1 MKKVSI
7 IAPVFNKVNRIP
19 ETMHGLVDLFKDK
32 YDFEVLY
39 YYTGKLPANLDND
52 HRFNFFKVSKDVNFD
67 DCATSGFE
75 ISTGDCVVVADLD
88 NVNYKDYIIKLLVE
102 WEAKAQV
109 VLVKK
114 QKKTDGFWHKIGN
127 FFSNLCGKIYD
138 LFIGSAGLNADF
150 KAYRNFQLFSR
161 EVVDVIKEF
170 PEKNYYLRNFDCW
183 VDFRVSVLHTDEKIA
198 VKNTKKVFNSDFIC
212 ALSSFVLAICMI
224 LFVSLTTKFVN
235 AQNKATFIL
244 IGIGVILALVIFS
257 LYNFY
262 YFLLERCTHLKQ
274 NTNK

>member
-7 IAPVFNKVNRIP
+7 IAPVFYKVNRIP

-39 YYTGKLPANLDND
+39 YYAGKLPANLDND
-52 HRFNFFKVSKDVNFD
+52 HRFNFFEVSKDVNFD

-75 ISTGDCVVVADLD
+75 IATGDCVVVADLD

-114 QKKTDGFWHKIGN
+114 QKKTDGFWNRIGN

-150 KAYRNFQLFSR
+150 KACRNFQLFSR

-183 VDFRVSVLHTDEKIA
+183 VDFRVSVLHTDEKIS

-257 LYNFY
+257 LYNLY

>member
-1 MKKVSI
+1 M
-7 IAPVFNKVNRIP
+7 
-19 ETMHGLVDLFKDK
+19 L
-32 YDFEVLY
+32 
-39 YYTGKLPANLDND
+39 
-52 HRFNFFKVSKDVNFD
+52 
-67 DCATSGFE
+67 
-75 ISTGDCVVVADLD
+75 
-88 NVNYKDYIIKLLVE
+88 
-102 WEAKAQV
+102 
-109 VLVKK
+109 
-114 QKKTDGFWHKIGN
+114 KTIT
-127 FFSNLCGKIYD
+127 Y
-138 LFIGSAGLNADF
+138 
-150 KAYRNFQLFSR
+150 
-161 EVVDVIKEF
+161 
-170 PEKNYYLRNFDCW
+170 
-183 VDFRVSVLHTDEKIA
+183 DEKIA